1 MHQCAFIYFWWSF
14 ARSFA
19 GRCEYFLIN
28 GLLFYHLATGAFAVA
43 AATATAAFCAAHSPR
58 QWKDKIR
65 FSFAQPGY
73 SFGAVAPLFHFCFAL
88 FSSVC

>member
-14 ARSFA
+14 AGRS
-19 GRCEYFLIN
+19 EYFLIN
-28 GLLFYHLATGAFAVA
+28 GLLFYHLAVGAFAA
-43 AATATAAFCAAHSPR
+43 AAAAAFCAARSPR

-73 SFGAVAPLFHFCFAL
+73 SFAAVAPLFHFYFAL